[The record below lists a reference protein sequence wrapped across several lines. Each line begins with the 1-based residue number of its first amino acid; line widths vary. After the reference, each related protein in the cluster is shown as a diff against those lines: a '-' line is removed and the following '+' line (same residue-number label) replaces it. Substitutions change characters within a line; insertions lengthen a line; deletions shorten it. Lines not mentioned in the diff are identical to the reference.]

1 MYSLNGKEI
10 LARLQF
16 SYNLRK
22 IWCNSKYYNLY
33 QNMTGD
39 YYEQYQTP
47 VPLNLRLCSKTNEKE
62 YRKNDWTYS
71 LHGNVSGMCTDTRI
85 FPCKAEGK

>member
-1 MYSLNGKEI
+1 MEPVYSLNGKEI

-47 VPLNLRLCSKTNEKE
+47 VPLNLRLCSNIERETSNK
-62 YRKNDWTYS
+62 
-71 LHGNVSGMCTDTRI
+71 
-85 FPCKAEGK
+85 

>member
-1 MYSLNGKEI
+1 MYSLNGNEFF
-10 LARLQF
+10 ARLQF

-47 VPLNLRLCSKTNEKE
+47 VPRAPKSPVMFKH
-62 YRKNDWTYS
+62 RKGDFE
-71 LHGNVSGMCTDTRI
+71 H
-85 FPCKAEGK
+85 K